1 VAWLNLCSLVDFFG
15 ASLRE
20 KTIMVLAIVRK
31 ELRETRLFAA
41 LAVGVYFL
49 YLSTFI
55 GRWSRPITVLFETF
69 LPMYVSAPDIPFVE
83 DNFLSMFFFTGF
95 PLAIA
100 LGFRQSAWEPSQ
112 GTSHYLLHLPLSRS
126 NIFLSKLL
134 VGGGMLLGCSLL
146 PLVAYGAWA
155 STPGTHPAP
164 FAWSMARPVF
174 QIWLTMPLLYL
185 GAFLTGIRPALWY
198 GSRLLPLVAVAPC
211 AFFLQ
216 YVPDWWLL
224 GLPLLVL
231 IGASLTSVI
240 LLEAAERDY

>member
-1 VAWLNLCSLVDFFG
+1 MF
-15 ASLRE
+15 R
-20 KTIMVLAIVRK
+20 AIALK
-31 ELRETRLFAA
+31 ELRETWTFAA
-41 LAVGVYFL
+41 LGVALFAGLVCNQVGKWSPLLSYLLGWIPGLKPCACPSVFPFL
-49 YLSTFI
+49 YDSFQTPYTFVAA
-55 GRWSRPITVLFETF
+55 G
-69 LPMYVSAPDIPFVE
+69 
-83 DNFLSMFFFTGF
+83 
-95 PLAIA
+95 LAIV
-100 LGFRQSAWEPSQ
+100 LGLRQSAWEPSQ

-134 VGGGMLLGCSLL
+134 VGGGMLLGCLLL

-231 IGASLTSVI
+231 VGALLTSVI

>member
-1 VAWLNLCSLVDFFG
+1 MF
-15 ASLRE
+15 R
-20 KTIMVLAIVRK
+20 AIALK
-31 ELRETRLFAA
+31 ELRETWAFAA
-41 LAVGVYFL
+41 LAVALFAGLVCNQIGKWNHLLSYLLGWIPGLKPCDCPSLFPFL
-49 YLSTFI
+49 YDSFQTPYTFVAA
-55 GRWSRPITVLFETF
+55 G
-69 LPMYVSAPDIPFVE
+69 
-83 DNFLSMFFFTGF
+83 
-95 PLAIA
+95 LAIV
-100 LGFRQSAWEPSQ
+100 LGLRQSAWEPSQ
-112 GTSHYLLHLPLSRS
+112 GTSHYLLHLPLSRP

-134 VGGGMLLGCSLL
+134 VGGGLLLGCSLL

-231 IGASLTSVI
+231 VGALLTSVI